1 MHDDQRSEDDEDTG
15 FSEAQQDNSV
25 LMVLM
30 CGPSWP
36 WTVDEIAR
44 ELQAPIDTV
53 DAVCRLHAAGLVHRF
68 GEFVIPTHAARRA
81 DELKVGTV

>member
-15 FSEAQQDNSV
+15 ISEDQRAKSV
-25 LMVLM
+25 LNVLL

-44 ELQAPIDTV
+44 ELQAPLDAV
-53 DAVCRLHAAGLVHRF
+53 DAIAGLCEAGLVHRF
-68 GEFVIPTHAARRA
+68 GEFVIPTRAARRA
-81 DELKVGTV
+81 DELGAGTI